1 METGDILRVII
12 CCGGV
17 ALLGITISSLA
28 KRRMTEPFCLAW
40 GIISVALILAGILLR
55 PTMWN
60 RYISITGMALLLLLG
75 FAVIYIAFFV
85 STRVSE
91 LMRKNQELA
100 MQVSLLNR
108 ERDELWEK
116 LEELEKLGMGFGEPP
131 AEKEKTV

>member
-1 METGDILRVII
+1 MEAGDLLRIII

-17 ALLGITISSLA
+17 ILLGITMSSLA
-28 KRRMTEPFCLAW
+28 KRRMTESFCLAW

-60 RYISITGMALLLLLG
+60 RYISITGMFLVLLLG
-75 FAVIYIAFFV
+75 FAVIYIAFFL

-100 MQVSLLNR
+100 MQVSLLNW
-108 ERDELWEK
+108 EKNELWK
-116 LEELEKLGMGFGEPP
+116 KVEELSGQMEEKSL
-131 AEKEKTV
+131 

>member
-17 ALLGITISSLA
+17 VLLGITMSSLA
-28 KRRMTEPFCLAW
+28 RRKMTESFCLVW

-60 RYISITGMALLLLLG
+60 RYISITGMFLVLLLG
-75 FAVIYIAFFV
+75 FAVVYIAFFL

-100 MQVSLLNR
+100 MQVSLLNL
-108 ERDELWEK
+108 EKDEIRKK
-116 LEELEKLGMGFGEPP
+116 LEELEEMSGHME
-131 AEKEKTV
+131 ERSV

>member
-17 ALLGITISSLA
+17 MLLGITLSSLA
-28 KRRMTEPFCLAW
+28 RRRMTEPFCLAW

-60 RYISITGMALLLLLG
+60 RYISITGMLLLLLLG

-85 STRVSE
+85 STKVSE

-100 MQVSLLNR
+100 MQMSLLNQ
-108 ERDELWEK
+108 EKDELWRK
-116 LEELEKLGMGFGEPP
+116 LEELHEMPGRLSEQ
-131 AEKEKTV
+131 AEERNL

>member
-1 METGDILRVII
+1 METGDILRVVI

-17 ALLGITISSLA
+17 ALLWITISSLA

-40 GIISVALILAGILLR
+40 GIISVVLILAGILLR

-60 RYISITGMALLLLLG
+60 SFISIKGMFLVLLLG
-75 FAVIYIAFFV
+75 FSVIYIAFFV

-100 MQVSLLNR
+100 MQVSLLNH
-108 ERDELWEK
+108 ERDELWRK
-116 LEELEKLGMGFGEPP
+116 LEEIDGQLSELIEVKS
-131 AEKEKTV
+131 V

>member
-17 ALLGITISSLA
+17 MLLGITLSSLA
-28 KRRMTEPFCLAW
+28 RRRMTEPFCLAW
-40 GIISVALILAGILLR
+40 GVISVALILAGILLR

-60 RYISITGMALLLLLG
+60 RYISITGMLLLLLLG

-85 STRVSE
+85 STKVSE

-100 MQVSLLNR
+100 MQMSLLNQ
-108 ERDELWEK
+108 EKDELWRK
-116 LEELEKLGMGFGEPP
+116 LEELHKIPGRLSEQ
-131 AEKEKTV
+131 AEERDL

>member
-1 METGDILRVII
+1 MKTGDLLRVII

-17 ALLGITISSLA
+17 VLLGITMSSLA
-28 KRRMTEPFCLAW
+28 KRRMTESFCLAW

-60 RYISITGMALLLLLG
+60 RYISITGMFLVLLFG
-75 FAVIYIAFFV
+75 FAVIYIAFFL

-100 MQVSLLNR
+100 MQMSLLNW
-108 ERDELWEK
+108 EKDELWK
-116 LEELEKLGMGFGEPP
+116 KVEELSGQMEEKS
-131 AEKEKTV
+131 V